1 VPLDSTSMSPTL
13 VGANAPNM
21 YDFGVNSGAIPRSAM
36 FAVPIDPSQ
45 SVLNKEFEA
54 GECPGKPGP

>member
-1 VPLDSTSMSPTL
+1 
-13 VGANAPNM
+13 M

-36 FAVPIDPSQ
+36 FAVPIDPSE